1 MIAKDLPTGVSATP
15 LSASPNL
22 FSMLKPEGCFSFPSA
37 RTRSKFLG
45 EACRAASSGCAALSR
60 CISHCS
66 ASEPA
71 ALTSPSFHPPAR
83 PAPSAE
89 KFSLCRTHWILLDST
104 PPTSRFQFVF
114 QISAPPAPTLS
125 PPPLGGPGCPRGWA
139 DSSVTCSPGAVH
151 LPFLHAATL
160 CGSEACLAHQDT
172 SSMRA
177 LTAIVC
183 PVLRPLPVQPLV
195 ADSQRVVWRDEEKA
209 NGHKSQFSN
218 W

>member
-45 EACRAASSGCAALSR
+45 EACRAESSGCAALSR

-66 ASEPA
+66 ASAPA

-89 KFSLCRTHWILLDST
+89 KFSLCRTHWILLDPPPGLVDSSLSFRSQLPLPQPSLLLLWEALAAPEAGQTHLSPAHLVLCTFPSYTQPHSVALRPALPTGT
-104 PPTSRFQFVF
+104 PP
-114 QISAPPAPTLS
+114 P
-125 PPPLGGPGCPRGWA
+125 
-139 DSSVTCSPGAVH
+139 
-151 LPFLHAATL
+151 
-160 CGSEACLAHQDT
+160 
-172 SSMRA
+172 
-177 LTAIVC
+177 
-183 PVLRPLPVQPLV
+183 
-195 ADSQRVVWRDEEKA
+195 
-209 NGHKSQFSN
+209 
-218 W
+218 